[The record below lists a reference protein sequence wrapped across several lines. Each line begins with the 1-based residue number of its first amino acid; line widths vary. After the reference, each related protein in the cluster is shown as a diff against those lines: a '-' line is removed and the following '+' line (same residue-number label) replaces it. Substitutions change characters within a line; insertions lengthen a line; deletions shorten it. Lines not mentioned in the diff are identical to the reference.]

1 MTLNQFRLQKEI
13 QSGDDPPHSKIIKRR
28 GNPRMAN
35 TFKTAG
41 SFDLERVR
49 DLIEMMEKHGVTE
62 VNLRKAD
69 ERWVLRRGPAE
80 VINMMAPGGYA
91 PPAPSY
97 APPPAHHAPAAPA
110 PQAAAPSAPAVAP
123 AAADGP
129 VIKSPTVGTFYASPT
144 PGEPAFVKVGSTV
157 KADTVVCIIEAMK
170 VFNQIPAELSGTIT
184 EVLVN
189 NGDAVEYGQPLFRV
203 KP

>member
-1 MTLNQFRLQKEI
+1 
-13 QSGDDPPHSKIIKRR
+13 
-28 GNPRMAN
+28 MAS
-35 TFKTAG
+35 TPKLAG

-49 DLIEMMEKHGVTE
+49 ELIEMMEKFGVTE

-91 PPAPSY
+91 PQPSY
-97 APPPAHHAPAAPA
+97 APAPQVHHAPA
-110 PQAAAPSAPAVAP
+110 PQAAAPSTPAAAP
-123 AAADGP
+123 AAVDGP
-129 VIKSPTVGTFYASPT
+129 AIKSPTVGTYYGSPT
-144 PGEPAFVKVGSTV
+144 PGEAAFVKVGSVV

-170 VFNQIPAELSGTIT
+170 VFNQIPAEISGTIT

-189 NGDAVEYGQPLFRV
+189 NGDAVEYGQPLFRI

>member
-1 MTLNQFRLQKEI
+1 
-13 QSGDDPPHSKIIKRR
+13 
-28 GNPRMAN
+28 MADKSPS
-35 TFKTAG
+35 TG
-41 SFDLERVR
+41 SFDLDRVR
-49 DLIEMMEKHGVTE
+49 ELVEMMEKHGVTE

-91 PPAPSY
+91 PPPASY
-97 APPPAHHAPAAPA
+97 APAPVHHAPAAA
-110 PQAAAPSAPAVAP
+110 PHAAAPSPPAATP

-129 VIKSPTVGTFYASPT
+129 VIKSPTVGTFYGSPT
-144 PGEPAFVKVGSTV
+144 PGEAPFVKVGSTV

-170 VFNQIPAELSGTIT
+170 VFNQIPAEISGTIT